1 MSHVPLFTRPGF
13 VLRQIVLLL
22 SALLLVGLLVPGSA
36 SHAAPTRRFDP
47 GAFFSG
53 KTVGDARIKII
64 MRSAHG
70 MHVESTGKVEADG
83 TLSVTQVVEEEGK
96 PMKKRAWRIREVS
109 PGRYEGT
116 LSDAVGP
123 VTGTLEN
130 DVLRLRFAIKG
141 GMKAENVLRLRADG
155 QSVHNVMTVRKFGIT
170 VATLDE
176 TIRRV
181 GN

>member
-1 MSHVPLFTRPGF
+1 MSSMPLHTRPGF
-13 VLRQIVLLL
+13 VLRHVVLIL
-22 SALLLVGLLVPGSA
+22 SGVLAFIPP
-36 SHAAPTRRFDP
+36 SHAAPARRFDP
-47 GAFFSG
+47 AAFFSG
-53 KTVGDARIKII
+53 RTVGDARIKII
-64 MRSAHG
+64 MRRAHG
-70 MHVESTGKVEADG
+70 MQVQSTGKVEADG
-83 TLSVTQVVEEEGK
+83 TLSVSQVVAEEGK
-96 PMKKRAWRIREVS
+96 PVKKRAWRIREVK
-109 PGRYEGT
+109 PGHYTGT

-141 GMKAENVLRLRADG
+141 GMKAENVLRLRPDG

-181 GN
+181 GD